1 MIRCAVVAILA
12 VIAAS
17 SMDDDPLLLLLS
29 LGDATR
35 SDSSHYDD
43 PLLAVE
49 SHCQDLADVDEDS
62 TCVVD
67 PLSILDGTLGN
78 TQRSARLRA
87 KPCKLPRTSATAP
100 QSGAQSSLQPGP
112 STRGE
117 PEQLQASSAT
127 TSSAGAK
134 PNSLHAAL
142 RDIEDSM
149 TLALAQAP
157 IFAKTAASAA
167 ARICRQFAG
176 VFSMS
181 SLNKA
186 LAEQQASLQ
195 DAMLYGLRCVLYYAI
210 C

>member
-1 MIRCAVVAILA
+1 
-12 VIAAS
+12 
-17 SMDDDPLLLLLS
+17 MDDDPLMLLLS

-49 SHCQDLADVDEDS
+49 GHYQDLADDEDS
-62 TCVVD
+62 TRVVD
-67 PLSILDGTLGN
+67 PLSILEGTLGN
-78 TQRSARLRA
+78 TQPSARLRA
-87 KPCKLPRTSATAP
+87 KHCKLPRISATAP
-100 QSGAQSSLQPGP
+100 QSGSQSSLQPVP

-117 PEQLQASSAT
+117 PEQLQASPAT
-127 TSSAGAK
+127 TGSAGAR

-149 TLALAQAP
+149 ALALAQAP

-176 VFSMS
+176 VFSTS

-195 DAMLYGLRCVLYYAI
+195 DTMLY
-210 C
+210 